1 LLALINDIL
10 DLSKIEA
17 GKMTLLAENFSVA
30 TVLKDVQS
38 TAKPLAEKN
47 GNVLA
52 LDAAESIGNM
62 NSDVTRVRQC
72 LLNLVSNACKFT
84 QKGTIKLM
92 AQRLKHEG
100 RDWLRFSVADSGI
113 GMTRKYGGTG
123 LGLAITQKFCQL
135 MGGDVHVSSEMG
147 KGSTFTVQL
156 PAEMPQGEAAG
167 R

>member
-1 LLALINDIL
+1 
-10 DLSKIEA
+10 
-17 GKMTLLAENFSVA
+17 MFSVA
-30 TVLKDVQS
+30 GVLKDVQS

-52 LDAAESIGNM
+52 VDAPDSIGVM

-84 QKGTIKLM
+84 QKGTIKLI

-113 GMTRKYGGTG
+113 GMTPDQLQRLFQPFVQADASTTRKYGGTG

-156 PAEMPQGEAAG
+156 PADMPQSEPQG